1 MIELTARATGGAQR
15 LGAHHDDQAG
25 ARAVPA
31 IGETLVRIIAARFM
45 EAEAASR
52 ALSRMRVRLD
62 LGPDDVGIA
71 PLGGADQPQEAKIL
85 LAGRFREARL
95 DEIRQIIQR
104 AGGEIV
110 ADLDEGRTRPR
121 RPSKPAAAQGAAIW
135 AELPQFAKG

>member
-1 MIELTARATGGAQR
+1 MTAKRGRAQGRGPPRQW
-15 LGAHHDDQAG
+15 
-25 ARAVPA
+25 
-31 IGETLVRIIAARFM
+31 GETLVRVIAARFV

-52 ALSRMRVRLD
+52 AISRMKVTLD

-71 PLGGADQPQEAKIL
+71 PLGGADQPQEAKVL

-95 DEIRQIIQR
+95 DEIRRIIQC

-121 RPSKPAAAQGAAIW
+121 RPSNPAAAQGPSIW
-135 AELPQFAKG
+135 AGSRQFAKG